1 MLYCQ
6 TKAGSFL
13 KVPNKMQM
21 KSNVLSNY
29 IRASFEELTKVT
41 WPTKSQAVKL
51 TIIVLFFCAATAVL
65 IGAIDYG
72 FNFLYN
78 YLLKISA

>member
-1 MLYCQ
+1 
-6 TKAGSFL
+6 
-13 KVPNKMQM
+13 M

-41 WPTKSQAVKL
+41 WPTKSQAVRL
-51 TIIVLFFCAATAVL
+51 TLIVLAFCAITAVL
-65 IGAIDYG
+65 LGVIDYG

-78 YLLKISA
+78 YLLKVSA